1 MPETQSTTLDGLLES
16 REPGVDRAIAA
27 ALPSA
32 DAGTRRR
39 IAHALL
45 ARGEPGALRTLILHF
60 PVLPADVQ
68 HRVVEAT
75 DTLYRPLREAADT
88 ADGRL
93 PALEIIRRA
102 GDPKLAYLAASLLR
116 DRDEA
121 IRTEAGD
128 CLIELARQAATDH
141 EPGVNWRI
149 NAHGARELIRSV
161 EEAVEHFARD
171 RQEAALFAAVWLLP
185 RPMPGLHETLSDSTH
200 PATSALRRMLEDD
213 AREDLARGLL
223 WLLSVP
229 PLADAALDTLINR
242 LGRGSLQGVFD
253 QRAMLALPRVAAT
266 LGRARRVARHLE
278 GFAIRGDLPAPAAA
292 GLLRLADAV
301 PLEPAVRLELWRR
314 AMQHQDPAVRLLS
327 VRRLAAAAVQS
338 GDANGRAVGGTSGE
352 SDPGHDGR
360 SEETSGGDAS
370 LREAARKALAEL
382 CDDDEEAVARV
393 AATAWLRR
401 GEAMPLRPLA
411 SLLVNR
417 HASVRDMAARR
428 LGPMGFERLWRAW
441 PKLDPDRRLAAAE
454 ALIRIDAG
462 FHSALGDRLVA
473 DDKATRLQALG
484 MVAELGQGHH
494 FEKVLTS
501 LTRGEDPQLAAA
513 AVRALGAA
521 ETETGNRVVAEAVR
535 SEAPEVRAEAVG
547 ALSPEE
553 AGRCAQELLRMARE
567 EAPAPRAA
575 AVKALLGHSAAEAQ
589 HALRDMLADDRPP
602 HRLAAIRLADDMGL
616 ITLARPVAEMAVSDP
631 DESVRSAAWTAI
643 ARLLAAM
650 NDTGLSHAHDSEPAR
665 SAIAKTWTS
674 DPQAGGEDAQADARD
689 ALSALG
695 SLSA

>member
-1 MPETQSTTLDGLLES
+1 M
-16 REPGVDRAIAA
+16 
-27 ALPSA
+27 
-32 DAGTRRR
+32 
-39 IAHALL
+39 
-45 ARGEPGALRTLILHF
+45 ALRTLILHF
-60 PVLPADVQ
+60 PALPADVQ
-68 HRVVEAT
+68 HHVVEAT
-75 DTLYRPLREAADT
+75 DTLYRPLREAADA

-121 IRTEAGD
+121 VRTEAGD

-149 NAHGARELIRSV
+149 DAHGARELIRSV

-171 RQEAALFAAVWLLP
+171 RQEAALIAAVWLLP
-185 RPMPGLHETLSDSTH
+185 RPMPGLHKTLSDSTH

-229 PLADAALDTLINR
+229 PLVDAALDTLINR

-301 PLEPAVRLELWRR
+301 PLEPVVRLELWRR

-338 GDANGRAVGGTSGE
+338 EGISSGTNSGTRAGENDGAGEGTT
-352 SDPGHDGR
+352 DNH
-360 SEETSGGDAS
+360 AS

-411 SLLVNR
+411 SLVVNR
-417 HASVRDMAARR
+417 HASVREMAARR
-428 LGPMGFERLWRAW
+428 LGPMGFERLWRVW
-441 PKLDPDRRLAAAE
+441 PKLDPERRLAAAE

-462 FHSALGDRLVA
+462 FHNALGDRLVA
-473 DDKATRLQALG
+473 DDKATRLQALS

-501 LTRGEDPQLAAA
+501 LTRGKDPQLAAA

-602 HRLAAIRLADDMGL
+602 HRLAAIRLADEMGL

-631 DESVRSAAWTAI
+631 DESVRSAAWSAI

-650 NDTGLSHAHDSEPAR
+650 NDTGSSHAHDSAPAHP
-665 SAIAKTWTS
+665 AGATTS
-674 DPQAGGEDAQADARD
+674 RRDPQAGGEDAQADARD
-689 ALSALG
+689 PLSVLG